1 MGFEDLDDLS
11 ELDEIPPFEEDL
23 DVPGFD
29 DSGDGGVSRTF
40 KILGAVLV
48 LAVVGIVILLVV
60 FALGDGDELTDND
73 KTSTAAIR
81 TNTAVS
87 EDLGRTQTAVQV
99 AILASQE
106 FVQTLEANATQTQHA
121 VETSEAQEATE
132 AAQAATDAAQTAAA
146 NALLTQTAEAQA
158 AATEEAL
165 NLTMTAVAV
174 ENTLTGRLVDR
185 ENTPASGVVIRLYRD
200 DGDGQFDPG
209 DVGIV
214 PVEPGGAESEPT
226 PFSLDP
232 EEFSEPAE
240 GANGEGAGQ
249 PTAPAEDAAPTDGE
263 APAADEAPANEEP
276 SASGTALAYGD
287 TVSGALFADEATRYT
302 FTGSQDDVLVITI
315 EPEAEAD
322 MIARLIGP
330 DGSTVAEG
338 ASQPDDRS
346 VIVTTVLPAEGE
358 YTLEVQALA
367 ETEYTLVLDGA
378 SSMTDGGE
386 TSYVPR
392 GAGVPLG
399 PVDVLV
405 RQDGTATPEPD
416 GDQFVGQVT
425 TGDLGNFDF
434 GQLEPGIYFLVIA
447 YDDLPPSLQALV
459 SPDREFVSIMV
470 NVPVSGEVTFTVG
483 AEPTATPDP
492 IFFDQTATALALLTP
507 TEGTPE
513 EADAGTPDGTI
524 TVTITPTLEMPDTG
538 IFSDSGGSV
547 DSSDG
552 LSILAIAAI
561 GLMAV
566 VFVARKLRTSA

>member
-263 APAADEAPANEEP
+263 APAADEAPADEEP

-386 TSYVPR
+386 TSYMPR

-416 GDQFVGQVT
+416 SDQFVGQVT